1 MCTCDLGYMSD
12 CVCQRICY
20 PGRVWLL
27 VFPRARV
34 PTCLISWAIVG
45 QLVAQ
50 TCVCVRVFVYNWCP
64 RLIVRVCVRRLYTL
78 YAYVL
83 HWCCL
88 GLTVRN
94 IVVLEVIGVPRLRCL
109 YRSRL

>member
-1 MCTCDLGYMSD
+1 MPTYLLSWSCVATCVSKGTCAYVLDILGN
-12 CVCQRICY
+12 CGATRG
-20 PGRVWLL
+20 PN
-27 VFPRARV
+27 
-34 PTCLISWAIVG
+34 
-45 QLVAQ
+45 
-50 TCVCVRVFVYNWCP
+50 VCVRVFVYNWCP
-64 RLIVRVCVRRLYTL
+64 RLIVRVCVCVRRLYTL